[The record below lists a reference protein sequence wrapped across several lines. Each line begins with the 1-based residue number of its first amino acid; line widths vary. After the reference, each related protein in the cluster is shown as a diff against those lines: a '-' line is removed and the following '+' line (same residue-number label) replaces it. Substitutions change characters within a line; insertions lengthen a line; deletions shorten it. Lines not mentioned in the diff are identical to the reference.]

1 MDINKRKKL
10 LENLWYVD
18 ENLKLTD
25 DPTKSVGF
33 IDLVFGA
40 GTYSYYFIITF
51 FERIG
56 VAKSSIDARTL
67 IEQWLKRKYATHR
80 LATRN
85 TTFEPVIPLAT
96 SVAFCNANSAQHGRE
111 NSALHGRKMEY
122 CWVLL
127 PFEGKIHID
136 DVNYRTDTAIPI
148 KDAGKFEETDSGA
161 MESGHKFVY
170 DVNEAFNV
178 FPAVLVDYNYFPFY
192 CQSVDLFD
200 HKLYSNTNF
209 LYWYNE
215 NKYRE
220 YSRKL
225 RSPSV
230 ISVHIEPGDFG
241 VDAGAIEDFLD
252 GF

>member
-1 MDINKRKKL
+1 MNADKKEKL
-10 LENLWYVD
+10 LRNLRYVD

-33 IDLVFGA
+33 IDLVYGA

-67 IEQWLKRKYATHR
+67 IEQWLKRKYGTHR

-111 NSALHGRKMEY
+111 MEY

-136 DVNYRTDTAIPI
+136 DINYRIDTAITI
-148 KDAGKFEETDSGA
+148 KDAGKFKETDTGA
-161 MESGHKFVY
+161 IYSGHTLVY
-170 DVNEAFNV
+170 DVNEPFSV

>member
-1 MDINKRKKL
+1 MDVSKKEKL
-10 LENLWYVD
+10 LRNLWYVD
-18 ENLKLTD
+18 ENLKLTN

-33 IDLVFGA
+33 IDLVYGA

-56 VAKSSIDARTL
+56 VAKSSIEARTL
-67 IEQWLKRKYATHR
+67 IEQWLKRKYGTHR

-111 NSALHGRKMEY
+111 MEY

-136 DVNYRTDTAIPI
+136 DINYRIDTAITI
-148 KDAGKFEETDSGA
+148 KDAGKFKETDTGA
-161 MESGHKFVY
+161 IYSGHTLVY
-170 DVNEAFNV
+170 DVNEPFSV

-192 CQSVDLFD
+192 CQSVDLMD
-200 HKLYSNTNF
+200 CGNYSNTHS
-209 LYWYNE
+209 LMCCNE
-215 NKYRE
+215 RIEQE
-220 YSRKL
+220 YFFRQRTQPML
-225 RSPSV
+225 TVR
-230 ISVHIEPGDFG
+230 IEGGSCDTPGD
-241 VDAGAIEDFLD
+241 VWEAMD
-252 GF
+252 GNLNSF

>member
-33 IDLVFGA
+33 IDLVYGA

-67 IEQWLKRKYATHR
+67 IEQWLKRKYGTHR

-85 TTFEPVIPLAT
+85 TTFEPTIPLAS

-111 NSALHGRKMEY
+111 MEY

-136 DVNYRTDTAIPI
+136 DINYRIDTAITI
-148 KDAGKFEETDSGA
+148 KDAGKFKETDTGA
-161 MESGHKFVY
+161 IYSGHTLVY
-170 DVNEAFNV
+170 DVNEPFSV

-192 CQSVDLFD
+192 CQSVELMDCGN
-200 HKLYSNTNF
+200 YSNTHS
-209 LYWYNE
+209 LMCCNE
-215 NKYRE
+215 CIMRE
-220 YSRKL
+220 YDFRQRTQPML
-225 RSPSV
+225 TVR
-230 ISVHIEPGDFG
+230 IEGGSYNTPGE
-241 VDAGAIEDFLD
+241 VWGAID
-252 GF
+252 GNLNSF